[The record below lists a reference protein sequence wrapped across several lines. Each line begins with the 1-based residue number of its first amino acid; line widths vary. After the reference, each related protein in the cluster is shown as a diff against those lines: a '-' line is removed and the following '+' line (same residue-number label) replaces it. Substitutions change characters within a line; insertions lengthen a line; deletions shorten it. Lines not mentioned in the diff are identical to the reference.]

1 MIEVDGE
8 RSEKLFITEEEALA
22 GPVGHV
28 CQYLGDPFRN
38 LPGLL
43 KFQDA
48 FDP

>member
-8 RSEKLFITEEEALA
+8 RSEKLFITEEGAPA
-22 GPVGHV
+22 GSVGCV
-28 CQYLGDPFRN
+28 CQYLEDPFHN
-38 LPGLL
+38 FPGLL